1 MSGLSEELMNLG
13 IEKGI
18 EKGVKQG
25 IEKDRNRIVQRLLNF
40 GKMTV
45 EEISN
50 MLDIPLADVQRYAN
64 QH

>member
-1 MSGLSEELMNLG
+1 MEGAM
-13 IEKGI
+13 EKI
-18 EKGVKQG
+18 AREYQERGVQQG
-25 IEKDRNRIVQRLLNF
+25 RYETILRLLNF

>member
-1 MSGLSEELMNLG
+1 MSGLSEELMN
-13 IEKGI
+13 I
-18 EKGVKQG
+18 G

-40 GKMTV
+40 GKMTA

-50 MLDIPLADVQRYAN
+50 MLDIPLSDVQRYAN

>member
-1 MSGLSEELMNLG
+1 MSGLSEELMNIG

-18 EKGVKQG
+18 EK
-25 IEKDRNRIVQRLLNF
+25 DRNKIVQRLLNF
-40 GKMTV
+40 GKMTA

-50 MLDIPLADVQRYAN
+50 MLDIPLSDVQRYAN

>member
-1 MSGLSEELMNLG
+1 MSGLSEEIFKNGVQEG

-18 EKGVKQG
+18 EEG
-25 IEKDRNRIVQRLLNF
+25 IEKDRNRTVQRLLNF
-40 GKMTV
+40 GKMTL

-64 QH
+64 QR

>member
-1 MSGLSEELMNLG
+1 MSRLSEELMNIG

-18 EKGVKQG
+18 EK
-25 IEKDRNRIVQRLLNF
+25 DRNKIVQRLLNF
-40 GKMTV
+40 GKMTA

-50 MLDIPLADVQRYAN
+50 MLDIPLSDVQRYAN